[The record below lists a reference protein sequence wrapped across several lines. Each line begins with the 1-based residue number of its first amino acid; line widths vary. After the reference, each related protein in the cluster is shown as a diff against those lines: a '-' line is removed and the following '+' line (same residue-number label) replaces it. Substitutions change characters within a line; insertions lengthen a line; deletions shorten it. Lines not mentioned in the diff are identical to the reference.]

1 MLCYL
6 NLSDEILLEF
16 KTNISEDQQ
25 PQLNREIN
33 SFMAK
38 EVCPG
43 QAEVDYPQVD
53 VARFV
58 PNMCLLFS
66 IWLSVA
72 F

>member
-16 KTNISEDQQ
+16 KTNITEDQQ

-33 SFMAK
+33 SFMAN

-43 QAEVDYPQVD
+43 QSEVDYPQVD

-58 PNMCLLFS
+58 PNMCFLICIYL
-66 IWLSVA
+66 
-72 F
+72 